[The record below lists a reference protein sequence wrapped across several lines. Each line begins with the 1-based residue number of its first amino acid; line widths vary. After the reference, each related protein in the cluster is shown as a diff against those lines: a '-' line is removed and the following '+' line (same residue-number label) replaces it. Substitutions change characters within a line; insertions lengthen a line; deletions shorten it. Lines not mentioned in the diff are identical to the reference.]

1 MLAKVNIHV
10 FIFMC
15 LSNLS
20 AQVFTN
26 SATSLGINH
35 TYNSTVHWGAGVS
48 FFDFDND
55 GWDDITLLREAD
67 SAYFYKNMG
76 GYFQLLPSYVYIPGR
91 STQLIWVDYDNDG
104 DYDIFVTSFGVD
116 MCRLYRNNGNM
127 QFQDVTFSSGLFGL
141 NSDNYGVSFGD
152 YDKDGDL
159 DLYLCRYYSQG
170 SPFDPMLT
178 NALFRNNGNG
188 TFTNVTSTAGVGNGI
203 RPSFIGIWLDY
214 NNDTWP
220 DLYVINDRYLWTN
233 TLYRNNGN
241 GTFTDV
247 TTLTNTAMQYNGIAD
262 DPMSATFADFDNDG
276 DMDIY
281 ASNTGGSAH
290 PGRLLV
296 AQSNL
301 TFTEEAVQRGVD
313 IAEWS
318 WGVTFI
324 DVDNDT
330 WQDLYVT
337 TGTIGANNN
346 FEVRSYLYMSNT
358 GMSFTDAPQN
368 FLNSNHIAA
377 SYSVAK
383 GDINNDGFADMV
395 VTNAKGTLSYLWE
408 NEATSTNNYI
418 KVTLEGTLSNR
429 MAIGSWIRVFS
440 DGNMYSYYTRCGENY
455 CSQNSQHHIFGLS
468 ENEIVDSITVTY
480 LSGIVDTYYNLD
492 VNQHYYFTEGE
503 TLVFQIFYDG
513 GTVICENT
521 QIELTAP
528 DFQTYL
534 WSNGAQTQSINI
546 DETGYYSVIAYNS
559 LGHQYVSDTVYIQ
572 VMNEVYIADQITHV
586 TCFGDATG
594 SIQLTIFNQTENY
607 ELIWQNGSTELI
619 LDSLETGYYVYG
631 YSDEFGCT
639 FNGSIQIIEP
649 TEIILLWDVNA
660 QTTFEVGTLQMLPLG
675 GTPPYEMTVN
685 GAPWTVVQA
694 EVNSGYYQIVIVD
707 ANGCEY
713 QETIYVPFIDLSKID
728 AFDQLGY
735 AVFPNPSHQHVLVF
749 SGFSQEHILGVYD
762 MTGRTIA
769 ARVHE
774 NWIEIE
780 ESFHGSGIII
790 VQIDGK
796 RFGVKF
802 VVF

>member
-1 MLAKVNIHV
+1 MVAKVNILV
-10 FIFMC
+10 FTVMC

-55 GWDDITLLREAD
+55 GWDDITLLRHGD
-67 SAYFYKNMG
+67 SALFYKNMG
-76 GYFQLLPSYVYIPGR
+76 GYFELLPSMVYVPGR
-91 STQLIWVDYDNDG
+91 ATQIIWVDYDNDG
-104 DYDIFVTSFGVD
+104 DNDFFLSTFEAGQ
-116 MCRLYRNNGNM
+116 CRLYQNNGT
-127 QFQDVTFSSGLFGL
+127 FGFTDVTLSAGLIGL
-141 NSDNYGVSFGD
+141 TSANYGVSFAD

-159 DLYLCRYYSQG
+159 DLYLCRYYMEGNALNS
-170 SPFDPMLT
+170 LNT
-178 NALFRNNGNG
+178 NALYRNNGDG
-188 TFTNVTSTAGVGNGI
+188 TFTNVTIEAGVGNGI
-203 RPSFIGIWLDY
+203 RPSFMSVWLDY
-214 NNDTWP
+214 NNDTYP
-220 DLYVINDRYLWTN
+220 DLYVINDRGLWIN
-233 TLYRNNGN
+233 TMYRNNGD

-247 TTLTNTAMQYNGIAD
+247 TSSTNTAMQYGPAAD

-276 DMDIY
+276 DNDIY
-281 ASNTGGSAH
+281 ATNTGGSTTPA
-290 PGRLLV
+290 RFLV
-296 AQSNL
+296 AQNSV
-301 TFTEEAVQRGVD
+301 FTEQAAIRNVNLFQW
-313 IAEWS
+313 A
-318 WGVTFI
+318 WGATFI
-324 DVDNDT
+324 DVDNDS

-337 TGTIGANNN
+337 TGTILANTLN
-346 FEVRSYLYMSNT
+346 EVRNYLYMSNY
-358 GMSFTDAPQN
+358 GVNFTDSPQL
-368 FLNSNHIAA
+368 FSGSNHIAA

-383 GDINNDGFADMV
+383 GDINNDGFADMI
-395 VTNAKGTLSYLWE
+395 VTNAKGFSSWLWL
-408 NEATSTNNYI
+408 NTATSPNNYV
-418 KVTLEGTLSNR
+418 KVSLEGTVSNR
-429 MAIGSWIRVFS
+429 MAIGSWIRVYA
-440 DGNMYSYYTRCGENY
+440 DTNTYSFYTRCGENY
-455 CSQNSQHHIFGLS
+455 CSQNSQHHIFGLG
-468 ENEIVDSITVTY
+468 EYEIIDSIKVTY

-503 TLVFQIFYDG
+503 TLVFQISYDG
-513 GTVICENT
+513 GTAICENT

-534 WSNGAQTQSINI
+534 WSNGAQTQSINV

-586 TCFGDATG
+586 TCIGDATG

-607 ELIWQNGSTELI
+607 ELTWQNGSTELI
-619 LDSLETGYYVYG
+619 LDSLEAGYYVYE
-631 YSDEFGCT
+631 YADEFACIFSGA
-639 FNGSIQIIEP
+639 IQIIEP
-649 TEIILLWDVNA
+649 TEIILFWELSA
-660 QTTFEVGTLQMLPLG
+660 QTTFETGVLQLLLLG
-675 GTPPYEMTVN
+675 GTPPYVMTVN
-685 GAPWTVVQA
+685 GTPWTVVQA
-694 EVNSGYYQIVIVD
+694 DVDSGYYQIVIVD

-762 MTGRTIA
+762 MTGGSIT

-774 NWIEIE
+774 NWIEID

-790 VQIDGK
+790 LQIDGK

-802 VVF
+802 VVL